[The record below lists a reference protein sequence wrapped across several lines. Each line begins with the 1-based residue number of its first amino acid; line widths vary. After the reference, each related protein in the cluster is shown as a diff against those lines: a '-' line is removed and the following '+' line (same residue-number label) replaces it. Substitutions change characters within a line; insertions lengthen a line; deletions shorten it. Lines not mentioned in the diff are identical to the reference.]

1 MKRKLDDFCVIIQ
14 IIYQGFKS
22 SRPEVFCKKGVLKI
36 FQKLKL
42 HRSLFFNKI
51 CNTSTRQVYVQYY
64 QKNHHID
71 DLHVDLTV
79 LKVKNKDSRSILTL
93 AVDVVLVF
101 LLLILTLCMS
111 KMQIKTNV
119 GEL

>member
-1 MKRKLDDFCVIIQ
+1 M
-14 IIYQGFKS
+14 
-22 SRPEVFCKKGVLKI
+22 FCKKRVLKI

-42 HRSLFFNKI
+42 HRSLFCNKI

-64 QKNHHID
+64 QNSHHID

-101 LLLILTLCMS
+101 LLLILTLFMS

>member
-1 MKRKLDDFCVIIQ
+1 M
-14 IIYQGFKS
+14 
-22 SRPEVFCKKGVLKI
+22 FCKKRVLKI

-42 HRSLFFNKI
+42 HRSLSCNKI
-51 CNTSTRQVYVQYY
+51 CNTSTRQVYVQCY
-64 QKNHHID
+64 QNNHHID

-101 LLLILTLCMS
+101 LLLILTLFMS